1 MAATSRVALYARVST
16 TDQHPEN
23 QTLELNRYAAARGW
37 TVIAECIDKGIS
49 GAKERRPGLDTVMSL
64 ARKRKVDIVL
74 VARFDRFARSVRHLI
89 TALEEF
95 RALGVDFVSLAE
107 SVDTSTPAGKM
118 MFTVI
123 AGVSEFE
130 RALIRERIMSGL
142 ARAKAQG
149 KLLGRP
155 RKAVDAAQVAAM
167 RRDGQSLRQI
177 GRALGI
183 SKDAVATML
192 SVMGAESGGWAPSEP
207 TGEKQQ
213 SA

>member
-1 MAATSRVALYARVST
+1 MAAPSRVVLYARVST

-23 QTLELNRYAAARGW
+23 QTLELNRYASARGW
-37 TVIAECIDKGIS
+37 IVVAECVDKGIS

-74 VARFDRFARSVRHLI
+74 VARFDRFARSVKHLI

-107 SVDTSTPAGKM
+107 AVDTSTPLGKM
-118 MFTVI
+118 VFTVI
-123 AGVSEFE
+123 ASFCELE
-130 RALIRERIMSGL
+130 RALIHSRIMSGL

-149 KLLGRP
+149 KVLGRP
-155 RKAVDAAQVAAM
+155 RKAVEASQVAAM
-167 RRDGQSLRQI
+167 RREGQSLRQI
-177 GRALGI
+177 GKALGI

-192 SVMGAESGGWAPSEP
+192 SVMGSESGGQAPSEP
-207 TGEKQQ
+207 TTEK
-213 SA
+213 